1 MHSCANDVHSNV
13 FCPSQPDALSR
24 NPNSFKDK
32 IVAMHADS
40 NAEDDEEVAMD
51 DLPEREEPKGLT
63 SAETAALAAV
73 SSRLPM

>member
-1 MHSCANDVHSNV
+1 MYFTH
-13 FCPSQPDALSR
+13 SQPDALSR

-32 IVAMHADS
+32 IVAMHDDS
-40 NAEDDEEVAMD
+40 NAEDDEAEVME